1 MWSIVGGSCW
11 FVCFG
16 IWTSSCSSPICSKG
30 WPFSIELLFHLCQK
44 SIGHICVCLFL
55 DSSFCSIGLYV
66 SLHIY
71 ITLFY
76 YCSIIV
82 HFFLTV
88 FQNLRISCNSDTFK
102 GKYYFCILS
111 CLEGKSNL
119 NLTLFIA
126 ALLFLPPP
134 KMDKNQGPGGDT
146 WPRWYLRSL
155 WGRDHT
161 VGHSIYPIFILQN
174 YFCWPLRYTKQKNQ
188 VGKRI
193 SRRQMSPVMFLQR
206 EVWVRCSEQAS
217 ILNQKLEV
225 FEKKKKLCL
234 CKAALHHF
242 KYIR

>member
-1 MWSIVGGSCW
+1 MKYSWR
-11 FVCFG
+11 
-16 IWTSSCSSPICSKG
+16 
-30 WPFSIELLFHLCQK
+30 LLL
-44 SIGHICVCLFL
+44 VCLFWHMDIQL
-55 DSSFCSIGLYV
+55 LQSPLFKRLTFFHWTAFSPLSKIHWPYLCVSISGLFILFHWSICLSF
-66 SLHIY
+66 HIY

-88 FQNLRISCNSDTFK
+88 FQNLWISCNSDTFK

-134 KMDKNQGPGGDT
+134 KMDKNQGRGGDT

-225 FEKKKKLCL
+225 FEKKKTVSM
-234 CKAALHHF
+234 
-242 KYIR
+242 